1 MRSTPL
7 FIILT
12 LYLVSC
18 SGGSD
23 NPSTPT
29 QPSISGTVSGDGN
42 VAGITINVGNS
53 SVVTDQSGNYTTE
66 VSNGTYEVAP
76 EEDGHL
82 FEPESRTV
90 VVSDAPQEN
99 VDFVAYTTSDIMA
112 FNLSWDLLNPSVQN
126 VEENTSSKL
135 NLALA
140 ENALW
145 YEGNQG
151 GLVYR
156 YVKGN
161 FTLSAT
167 VSVRKTSDADS
178 PVECDVC
185 LGGLMARNPNSSQ
198 GQNYVH
204 IVSGNTP
211 QGLGYETKN
220 TTNSTSPFEATS
232 NGTTDHDLRM
242 CRDGSTFR
250 LYQRAVGTNTWNL
263 AATYDRPDL
272 PATLQVGFN
281 IYTAQSGA
289 LADLRTIYENVQ
301 LQTFEGSPGC
311 Q

>member
-7 FIILT
+7 YIFLALIIA
-12 LYLVSC
+12 SC

-29 QPSISGTVSGDGN
+29 QPSISGTISGDGD
-42 VAGITINVGNS
+42 VAGITVHINNS
-53 SVVTDQSGNYTTE
+53 SVVTDQNGNYSAE
-66 VSNGTYEVAP
+66 VSNGTYEVVP
-76 EEDGHL
+76 EEDGYL
-82 FEPESRTV
+82 FEPERRTV
-90 VVSDAPQEN
+90 VVSDAPQES
-99 VDFVAYTTSDIMA
+99 VDFIGQTTSDIMA
-112 FNLSWDLLNPSVQN
+112 FNLSWNLLNPSVQN

-140 ENALW
+140 QNALW
-145 YEGNQG
+145 YEGSQG

-156 YVKGN
+156 YIKGN

-167 VSVRKTSDADS
+167 VSVRKTSDEAS
-178 PVECDVC
+178 AVECDIC
-185 LGGLMARNPNSSQ
+185 LGGLMARNPSSSQ

-220 TTNSTSPFEATS
+220 TRSSQSPFEATGD
-232 NGTTDHDLRM
+232 GTTDHDLRI

-250 LYQRAVGTNTWNL
+250 LYQRAVGTSNWSL
-263 AATYDRPDL
+263 AATYERPDL

-281 IYTAQSGA
+281 IYTAQTGA
-289 LADLRTIYENVQ
+289 VADLRTIFENVT
-301 LQTFEGSPGC
+301 LQTFTDSPGC